1 MNASEL
7 SPSRAGSL
15 LQGFD
20 VVRKIRSRH
29 CPLWERACP
38 RWRPRNFN
46 YHPPRPVMSFSTI
59 GASGCCSAGYLPFK
73 FHANAR
79 SRQSL
84 DNAPAK
90 HCPPQL
96 HPRPQSQ
103 HTRFH
108 VQALRDVAQDRTWDA
123 SYVVVGLGLLG
134 LRKALTCGSR
144 PPSVPCSSCICPR
157 FQTASRVFPV
167 QSRTSLCAPSS

>member
-1 MNASEL
+1 MNASDL

-15 LQGFD
+15 LQGFG
-20 VVRKIRSRH
+20 VVHKIRGH
-29 CPLWERACP
+29 LCLLWERACP

-46 YHPPRPVMSFSTI
+46 NHPRVRRCPSRPSGIRVLSRRKLPLQIPRKRKVP
-59 GASGCCSAGYLPFK
+59 
-73 FHANAR
+73 ANR
-79 SRQSL
+79 WITPLR
-84 DNAPAK
+84 NIAP
-90 HCPPQL
+90 QF

-103 HTRFH
+103 HIRFH